1 MAQTLS
7 VGLGVTDIES
17 VQAAI
22 TALNSLQTN
31 YAIVEELRKAKSRD
45 EINERSIPE
54 MVEWLE
60 RIGYKVRRP
69 DFDRS
74 SF

>member
-1 MAQTLS
+1 MARTLS
-7 VGLGVTDIES
+7 ISLGFTDIES

-22 TALNSLQTN
+22 TSLNSLQTN

-60 RIGYKVRRP
+60 RIGYKVRRA
-69 DFDRS
+69 DIDRS

>member
-60 RIGYKVRRP
+60 RIGYKVRRSN
-69 DFDRS
+69 FDRS

>member
-1 MAQTLS
+1 
-7 VGLGVTDIES
+7 VK
-17 VQAAI
+17 AAI

-60 RIGYKVRRP
+60 RIGYKVR
-69 DFDRS
+69 
-74 SF
+74 

>member
-1 MAQTLS
+1 MARRLS

-17 VQAAI
+17 LQAAI

-60 RIGYKVRRP
+60 RIGYKVRRS

>member
-1 MAQTLS
+1 MARRLS
-7 VGLGVTDIES
+7 VGLGITDIES

-22 TALNSLQTN
+22 TSLNSLQTN

-60 RIGYKVRRP
+60 RIGYKVRRS
-69 DFDRS
+69 DIDWS

>member
-1 MAQTLS
+1 M
-7 VGLGVTDIES
+7 
-17 VQAAI
+17 QAAI

-45 EINERSIPE
+45 DVNERSIPE

-60 RIGYKVRRP
+60 RIGYKVRRS
-69 DFDRS
+69 DLDRS